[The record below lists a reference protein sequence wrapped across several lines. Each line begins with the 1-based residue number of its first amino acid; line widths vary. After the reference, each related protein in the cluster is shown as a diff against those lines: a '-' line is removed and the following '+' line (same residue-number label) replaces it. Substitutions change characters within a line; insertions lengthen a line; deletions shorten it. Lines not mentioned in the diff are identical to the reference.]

1 MKIYRLPNSL
11 LIINHLH
18 LTIVAISLL
27 ALTIGCSGNSDA
39 EDPVYSGSSIYQ
51 EERDGRTNIIYEISI
66 SDGEGN
72 PYREGLLVVGAA
84 FTPITS
90 FPIAAANED
99 GHAEIVLTATSP
111 GKYRIVIDGLTD
123 TKGETFAPSPGD
135 DNVNGKVL
143 LSHNYAP

>member
-1 MKIYRLPNSL
+1 MYRSSDSL
-11 LIINHLH
+11 LISNNLH
-18 LTIVAISLL
+18 LAIVVISLL
-27 ALTIGCSGNSDA
+27 ALTVGCGGDSGVD
-39 EDPVYSGSSIYQ
+39 DPVYSGSSIYQ
-51 EERDGRTNIIYEISI
+51 EERDGQTSIIYQISI

-72 PYREGLLVVGAA
+72 PYTGGLLVVGAA

-99 GHAEIVLTATSP
+99 GHAKIVLTATSP
-111 GKYRIVIDGLTD
+111 GKYSIVIDGLTD
-123 TKGETFAPSPGD
+123 TKGETFTPSPGD

>member
-1 MKIYRLPNSL
+1 M
-11 LIINHLH
+11 INHLH
-18 LTIVAISLL
+18 LAIVVISLL
-27 ALTIGCSGNSDA
+27 ALTVGCGRDSGVD
-39 EDPVYSGSSIYQ
+39 DPVYSGSSIYQ
-51 EERDGRTNIIYEISI
+51 EERDGQTNIIYQISI

-72 PYREGLLVVGAA
+72 PYTEGLLVVGAA

-99 GHAEIVLTATSP
+99 GHAKIVLTATSP